1 MSGNQN
7 NNPIPYFNPNVP
19 PPSIPPRFYFHR
31 FVPPPPPAVVTPVP
45 ATVVSSAPTTTRK
58 RPSRFSDAV
67 PKPVISVP
75 PPPVRFDELKKIDRR
90 KRSENE
96 TEREKILRKWRSNY
110 CETSEQMSK
119 KLAELADSEEKQYW
133 IRSSPSDIYYKRTVQ
148 QNGIEVE
155 ATPRLEALCELFER
169 ELIIRAENA
178 REAMPKYT
186 PPPQVCSS
194 SDDSSDEEFHPEQ
207 DCSMEELSMKTQHP
221 HRLHADLWHN
231 EPGEMNDGPLCRCS
245 AKSRRIGIRH
255 GIFPG
260 ETGYNKCNPDTNN
273 ANRLF
278 HYRITISPPTNFLTK
293 TPTIIKYDEHEFI
306 FEGFSL
312 FSHTKIDELHVCKVI
327 RFNIEYTI
335 VYVEEQMPENFTI
348 RELDLFSKFLFT
360 ELLELVDFAQKPN
373 TALDS
378 CNCFHFMPRFVRDL
392 EDNGKE
398 ILSMSEV
405 LKFLLIILD
414 HFQYQW
420 QNYADVLKGMVV
432 TKPGHRPCSVRI
444 DQLDRNVSDIPEC
457 IKEGVT
463 HPAIVHF
470 GIRPPQL
477 SYAGNPDYQK
487 AWREYVKLRHLMANM
502 PKVSYEEKRK
512 LEEKEQKLQDMRSLG
527 RMKRNVTVAIS
538 SEGFYRTGIMCD
550 IVQHAMLIPVLAGHL
565 RFHESLSFLETNL
578 GYKFKNRYLLQ
589 LALTHPSYKENFGT
603 NPDHARNSLTNCGIR
618 QPEYG
623 DRKIHYQNT
632 RKRGINTLI
641 NIMSRF
647 GKEYETLSNITHNER
662 LEFLGDAVVEFL
674 SSIHLFFMFPDLE
687 KGV

>member
-186 PPPQVCSS
+186 PPPRKEKRRLCRHKSEVCSS

-231 EPGEMNDGPLCRCS
+231 EPGEMNDGPLCR
-245 AKSRRIGIRH
+245 
-255 GIFPG
+255 
-260 ETGYNKCNPDTNN
+260 
-273 ANRLF
+273 
-278 HYRITISPPTNFLTK
+278 
-293 TPTIIKYDEHEFI
+293 
-306 FEGFSL
+306 
-312 FSHTKIDELHVCKVI
+312 
-327 RFNIEYTI
+327 
-335 VYVEEQMPENFTI
+335 
-348 RELDLFSKFLFT
+348 
-360 ELLELVDFAQKPN
+360 
-373 TALDS
+373 
-378 CNCFHFMPRFVRDL
+378 
-392 EDNGKE
+392 
-398 ILSMSEV
+398 
-405 LKFLLIILD
+405 
-414 HFQYQW
+414 
-420 QNYADVLKGMVV
+420 
-432 TKPGHRPCSVRI
+432 
-444 DQLDRNVSDIPEC
+444 
-457 IKEGVT
+457 
-463 HPAIVHF
+463 
-470 GIRPPQL
+470 
-477 SYAGNPDYQK
+477 
-487 AWREYVKLRHLMANM
+487 
-502 PKVSYEEKRK
+502 
-512 LEEKEQKLQDMRSLG
+512 
-527 RMKRNVTVAIS
+527 
-538 SEGFYRTGIMCD
+538 
-550 IVQHAMLIPVLAGHL
+550 
-565 RFHESLSFLETNL
+565 
-578 GYKFKNRYLLQ
+578 
-589 LALTHPSYKENFGT
+589 
-603 NPDHARNSLTNCGIR
+603 
-618 QPEYG
+618 
-623 DRKIHYQNT
+623 
-632 RKRGINTLI
+632 
-641 NIMSRF
+641 
-647 GKEYETLSNITHNER
+647 
-662 LEFLGDAVVEFL
+662 
-674 SSIHLFFMFPDLE
+674 
-687 KGV
+687 